1 MTEADRLRDSL
12 ATAISRLE
20 RIGGLATRLP
30 SSDEAKR
37 IVGLAQNED
46 LRLLLS
52 LAGEP
57 SRRGWDI

>member
-20 RIGGLATRLP
+20 RISTLATRLP
-30 SSDEAKR
+30 ASQEARR

-46 LRLLLS
+46 LRLS
-52 LAGEP
+52 LALAGD
-57 SRRGWDI
+57 SRRGRRA